1 MYLPYFLKH
10 ISFLLEAGS
19 QTGQSRK
26 NTDVQ
31 QNLEDQEK
39 MDQEKFSLKKNMFLR
54 SIFWCFDKKEKFKEV
69 AYRKIK

>member
-39 MDQEKFSLKKNMFLR
+39 MDQEKFSLKKT
-54 SIFWCFDKKEKFKEV
+54 CF
-69 AYRKIK
+69 